1 VIESDRVSEAPAAPA
16 PAASVQAAFG
26 VDLGGTNTRVAL
38 VDGDGTIVEQ
48 RVGPTAPTLD
58 GIIGFIADSVRALA
72 HHRPGVAALG
82 VGAAGMVDREGTI
95 HYSPN
100 VPAFLRAPVQARLH
114 DALGFPVA
122 VDNDANVA
130 ALAELT
136 HGAGRGSR
144 DLLLVTL
151 GTGVGG
157 GVVVDGRVLR
167 GANGFGAE
175 IGHFQVDPHG
185 PRCAC
190 GEVGHWEALAS
201 GTALGALG
209 RAAAA
214 RGDAPSVVAL
224 AGGDVSAVRG
234 THVGKAAQRGE
245 PDGVALVVEYAHQV
259 AIGLVGLVNIFDP
272 EKVLVSGG
280 LVDLGDVLLGP
291 LAAAFHGRI
300 EGAPYRPA
308 VPVVAAELG
317 GRAGVVGAAVLARG
331 IG

>member
-1 VIESDRVSEAPAAPA
+1 LPPAT
-16 PAASVQAAFG
+16 FG

-48 RVGPTAPTLD
+48 RVRPTPTTLA
-58 GIIGFIADSVRALA
+58 GIVELIADSTRAIA
-72 HHRPGVAALG
+72 HLRPGVAAAG
-82 VGAAGMVDREGTI
+82 VGAAGMVDREGVI

-100 VPAFLRAPVQARLH
+100 VPAFLHAPVRARLAE
-114 DALGFPVA
+114 ALGFPVA

-130 ALAELT
+130 ALAEHT
-136 HGAGRGSR
+136 HGAGRGCH
-144 DLLLVTL
+144 DFLLVTL

-157 GVVVDGRVLR
+157 GVVVNGKVLR
-167 GANGFGAE
+167 GAHGFAAE
-175 IGHFQVDPHG
+175 IGHFQVDPDG

-190 GEVGHWEALAS
+190 GEMGHWEALAS

-214 RGDAPSVVAL
+214 RGEAPSVLAL
-224 AGGDVSAVRG
+224 AGGDVSAVGG
-234 THVGKAAQRGE
+234 THVGEAAQRGE
-245 PDGVALVVEYAHQV
+245 PDAVALIVEYAHQV
-259 AIGLVGLVNIFDP
+259 AIGLVGLVNMFDP

-280 LVDLGDVLLGP
+280 LVELGDVLLGP

-317 GRAGVVGAAVLARG
+317 GGAGVIGAAVLARG
-331 IG
+331 LV

>member
-1 VIESDRVSEAPAAPA
+1 MTG
-16 PAASVQAAFG
+16 SVATFG

-38 VDGDGTIVEQ
+38 VDPDGTVVEQ
-48 RVGPTAPTLD
+48 RIAATPPTLD
-58 GIIGFIADSVRALA
+58 GIVALIADGARALA
-72 HHRPGVAALG
+72 HLRPGVAALG
-82 VGAAGMVDREGTI
+82 VGAAGMVDRDGVI

-100 VPAFLRAPVQARLH
+100 VPAFLAAPVRARLVE
-114 DALGFPVA
+114 ALGFAIA

-136 HGAGRGSR
+136 HGAGRGC
-144 DLLLVTL
+144 DDFLLVTL

-157 GVVVDGRVLR
+157 GAVVNGKVLR
-167 GANGFGAE
+167 GAHGFAAE

-190 GEVGHWEALAS
+190 GEAGHWEAMAS

-214 RGDAPSVVAL
+214 KGEAPSVLAA

-234 THVGKAAQRGE
+234 THVGEAAQRGE
-245 PDGVALVVEYAHQV
+245 ADAVALIVEYAHQV
-259 AIGLVGLVNIFDP
+259 AVGLVGLANIFDP

-280 LVDLGDVLLGP
+280 LVELGDVLLGP
-291 LAAAFHGRI
+291 LAAAFHGRV

-308 VPVVAAELG
+308 IPVVAAELG
-317 GRAGVVGAAVLARG
+317 GRAGVIGAAVLAG
-331 IG
+331 SIG